1 MGEEVNYQSTQ
12 TQPQLSPNSLNK
24 EDSIPSNEENANEK
38 EKEEK
43 KSKKQKVEKKK
54 NDDYLLL
61 VYPEKAKSFRAKVQN
76 CIIEILKKNE
86 LMNEKDLVLQLIFEC
101 EAAKEYY
108 KVTHETQYLRRI
120 IWKMA
125 KDKTILKAKI
135 LGDER
140 YTWYLLPESLEKVKD
155 KILRRGQ

>member
-1 MGEEVNYQSTQ
+1 MTEEVNNQSVQ
-12 TQPQLSPNSLNK
+12 NQSQLN
-24 EDSIPSNEENANEK
+24 EDNTNLKQHTFSNEENVNEK
-38 EKEEK
+38 KKEEK

-54 NDDYLLL
+54 SDDYLLL

-120 IWKMA
+120 LWKMA
-125 KDKTILKAKI
+125 KDKTILRAKI
-135 LGDER
+135 VGDER
-140 YTWYLLPESLEKVKD
+140 FTWYLLPENLEKVKD
-155 KILRRGQ
+155 KILRRG

>member
-1 MGEEVNYQSTQ
+1 MGEEVNNQSIQ
-12 TQPQLSPNSLNK
+12 NQPQLNQSNLNK
-24 EDSIPSNEENANEK
+24 GDNISSNEENVNEK
-38 EKEEK
+38 KKEEK

-54 NDDYLLL
+54 SDDYLLL

-125 KDKTILKAKI
+125 KDKTILRAKI
-135 LGDER
+135 VGDER
-140 YTWYLLPESLEKVKD
+140 YTWYLLPENLEKVKD
-155 KILRRGQ
+155 KLLRRA

>member
-1 MGEEVNYQSTQ
+1 MGEEVNNQSVQ
-12 TQPQLSPNSLNK
+12 NQPQLNQNNLNK
-24 EDSIPSNEENANEK
+24 GDNISSNEENVNEK
-38 EKEEK
+38 KKEEQ

-125 KDKTILKAKI
+125 KDRIILRAKI
-135 LGDER
+135 VGDER
-140 YTWYLLPESLEKVKD
+140 YTWYLLPENLEKVKD
-155 KILRRGQ
+155 KLLRRT

>member
-1 MGEEVNYQSTQ
+1 MGEEVNNLSVQN
-12 TQPQLSPNSLNK
+12 QPQLNENITNSK
-24 EDSIPSNEENANEK
+24 QHTFSNEENVNEK

-86 LMNEKDLVLQLIFEC
+86 IMNEKDLVLQLIFEC

-125 KDKTILKAKI
+125 KDKIILRAKI
-135 LGDER
+135 VGDER
-140 YTWYLLPESLEKVKD
+140 YTWYLLPENLEKVKD
-155 KILRRGQ
+155 KILRRG

>member
-1 MGEEVNYQSTQ
+1 VGEEVNNQSNQ
-12 TQPQLSPNSLNK
+12 NRSQLNQNNLNK
-24 EDSIPSNEENANEK
+24 GDNISSNEENVNEK
-38 EKEEK
+38 KKEEQ

-125 KDKTILKAKI
+125 KDKIILRAKI
-135 LGDER
+135 VGDER
-140 YTWYLLPESLEKVKD
+140 YTWYLLPENLEKVRD
-155 KILRRGQ
+155 KLLRRG

>member
-1 MGEEVNYQSTQ
+1 MGEEVNNLSVQN
-12 TQPQLSPNSLNK
+12 QPQLNENITNSK
-24 EDSIPSNEENANEK
+24 QHTFSNEENVNEK

-61 VYPEKAKSFRAKVQN
+61 VYPEKAKSFRAKIQN

-86 LMNEKDLVLQLIFEC
+86 IMNEKDLVLQLIFEC

-125 KDKTILKAKI
+125 KDKIILRAKI
-135 LGDER
+135 VGDER
-140 YTWYLLPESLEKVKD
+140 YTWYLLPENLEKVKD
-155 KILRRGQ
+155 KILRRG

>member
-1 MGEEVNYQSTQ
+1 MGEEVNNQSNQ
-12 TQPQLSPNSLNK
+12 NRSQLNQNNLNK
-24 EDSIPSNEENANEK
+24 GDNISSNEENVNEK
-38 EKEEK
+38 KKEEQ

-125 KDKTILKAKI
+125 KDKIILRAKI
-135 LGDER
+135 VGDER
-140 YTWYLLPESLEKVKD
+140 YTWYLLPENLEKVRD
-155 KILRRGQ
+155 KLLRRG

>member
-1 MGEEVNYQSTQ
+1 MGEEVNNQSVQ
-12 TQPQLSPNSLNK
+12 NQSQLNQNNLNK
-24 EDSIPSNEENANEK
+24 GDNISSNEENVNEK
-38 EKEEK
+38 KKEEK

-54 NDDYLLL
+54 SDDYLLL
-61 VYPEKAKSFRAKVQN
+61 LYPEKAKSFRAKVQN

-125 KDKTILKAKI
+125 KDKTILRAKI
-135 LGDER
+135 VGDER
-140 YTWYLLPESLEKVKD
+140 YTWYLLPENLEKVKD
-155 KILRRGQ
+155 KLLRRA

>member
-1 MGEEVNYQSTQ
+1 MGEEVNNQSIQ
-12 TQPQLSPNSLNK
+12 NQPQLNQNNLNK
-24 EDSIPSNEENANEK
+24 GDNISSNEENINEK
-38 EKEEK
+38 KREEK
-43 KSKKQKVEKKK
+43 KSKKQKGEKKK

-61 VYPEKAKSFRAKVQN
+61 VYPEKAKSFRAKIEN

-120 IWKMA
+120 LWKMA
-125 KDKTILKAKI
+125 KDKIILRAKI
-135 LGDER
+135 VGDER
-140 YTWYLLPESLEKVKD
+140 YTWYLLPENLEKVKD
-155 KILRRGQ
+155 KLLQK

>member
-1 MGEEVNYQSTQ
+1 MGEEVNNQSIQ
-12 TQPQLSPNSLNK
+12 NQPQLNQNNLNK
-24 EDSIPSNEENANEK
+24 GDNISSNKENVNEK
-38 EKEEK
+38 KKEEK

-54 NDDYLLL
+54 SDDYLLL
-61 VYPEKAKSFRAKVQN
+61 VYPEKAKSFRAKVEN

-125 KDKTILKAKI
+125 KDKRILRAKI
-135 LGDER
+135 VGDER
-140 YTWYLLPESLEKVKD
+140 YTWYLLPENLEKVKD
-155 KILRRGQ
+155 KLLRRA

>member
-1 MGEEVNYQSTQ
+1 MGEEVNNLSVQN
-12 TQPQLSPNSLNK
+12 QPQLNENNTNPK
-24 EDSIPSNEENANEK
+24 QHTFSNEENVNEK
-38 EKEEK
+38 EKEER

-54 NDDYLLL
+54 NDDYLQL

-125 KDKTILKAKI
+125 KDKIILRAKI
-135 LGDER
+135 VGDER
-140 YTWYLLPESLEKVKD
+140 YTWYLLPENLEKVKD
-155 KILRRGQ
+155 RLLRRA